1 MDGVKGTFRGVMSD
15 IDRMTKDGVTDL
27 GTMSFQQFKP
37 VGTTVSSCHP
47 NCCSVAL
54 QHPMSCCALLCLAVL
69 CCAWPVLCCAAPC
82 CAVLCCAVLCCA
94 VLCCGISCHP
104 YSIRV
109 LSVHTSMHDVFRKTG
124 ALKGVVLLLLSG
136 LVSQITGQQM

>member
-47 NCCSVAL
+47 NCFVVTLDISGV
-54 QHPMSCCALLCLAVL
+54 LLCRAAPCCAVL
-69 CCAWPVLCCAAPC
+69 CRAVLC

-94 VLCCGISCHP
+94 VLCCA
-104 YSIRV
+104 V
-109 LSVHTSMHDVFRKTG
+109 LCC
-124 ALKGVVLLLLSG
+124 AVLC
-136 LVSQITGQQM
+136 